1 MIQKVNNLAKKT
13 TLAKFVLSSKFNIH
27 FIKGIFGQDEKDIL
41 LKVHHYNLWTC
52 LYYESS

>member
-41 LKVHHYNLWTC
+41 LKVHHYNL
-52 LYYESS
+52 